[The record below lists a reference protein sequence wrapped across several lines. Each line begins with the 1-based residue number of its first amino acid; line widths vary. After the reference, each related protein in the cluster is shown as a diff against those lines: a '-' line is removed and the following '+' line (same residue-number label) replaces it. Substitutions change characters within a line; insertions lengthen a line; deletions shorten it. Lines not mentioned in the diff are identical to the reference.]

1 MKIELELKEAGQL
14 PERDG
19 MIVVF
24 VKYEPTY
31 KYAVFTEKVRKGEK
45 VTFLTHKV
53 VGWAY
58 LPDDVEIERMLNGI
72 GFNQEWINFL
82 SENAKTK

>member
-19 MIVVF
+19 MIAVF
-24 VKYEPTY
+24 VEYEPIY

-45 VTFLTHKV
+45 VAFLSYKV

-58 LPDDVEIERMLNGI
+58 LPNDGEIERMLNGI
-72 GFNQEWINFL
+72 EFNQEWLNFL
-82 SENAKTK
+82 NENAKTK